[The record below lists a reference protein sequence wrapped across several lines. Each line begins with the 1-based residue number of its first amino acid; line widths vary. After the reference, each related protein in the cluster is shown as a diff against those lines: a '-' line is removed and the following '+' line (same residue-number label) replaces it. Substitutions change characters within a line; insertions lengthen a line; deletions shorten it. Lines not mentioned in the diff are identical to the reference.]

1 MSNTIIAASSLVADA
16 QPYVVALIGV
26 VVTALGAVISAELK
40 RYTGLAVDQA
50 LLAKVEKYIED
61 KAAQQIAAAADNL
74 AHAEIDVK
82 SPLVAEIVAKIG
94 AAIPGEI
101 NAVGLTPTAVAHK
114 VAAAFGRLQASMT
127 AVAASPKS
135 N

>member
-1 MSNTIIAASSLVADA
+1 MSNTVIAASALVAGA
-16 QPYVVALIGV
+16 EPYVVALIGV
-26 VVTALGAVISAELK
+26 AVTAFGAFLAAEIK

-50 LLAKVEKYIED
+50 LLAKVERYIED
-61 KAAQQIAAAADNL
+61 KAAQKVASAADNL

-82 SPLVAEIVAKIG
+82 SPIVAEIVAKI
-94 AAIPGEI
+94 AAGIPSELE
-101 NAVGLTPTAVAHK
+101 AVGLTPTAVAHK

-127 AVAASPKS
+127 AVVVPKS